1 MRTLLVIFLLILPVG
16 LSAQAIPTNTAP
28 KPDSTKTS
36 KPDTTLFVPII
47 DTSREATV
55 SDSVNFERHL
65 IQNPTAALFKSL
77 IVPGWGQIGNHRY
90 VKAAFFAGLET
101 WFVIEAVHYGGQ
113 ANDWKKLYDAASGTE
128 LRNSYHAIYRS
139 KYTARSK
146 YIWYAGITTFV
157 SIFDAYMDAHLSG
170 EPKPE
175 KTQKFKLSFTPAG
188 STGPG
193 ATLSLRF

>member
-1 MRTLLVIFLLILPVG
+1 MRTLLVIFLLVLPAG
-16 LSAQAIPTNTAP
+16 LGAQALPTDTAS

-36 KPDTTLFVPII
+36 RPDTTLFVPII
-47 DTSREATV
+47 DTTREATV

-101 WFVIEAVHYGGQ
+101 WFIIEAVHYAGQ
-113 ANDWKKLYDAASGTE
+113 ANDWKKLYDAASGTD
-128 LRNSYHAIYRS
+128 LRNRYHALYRS

-157 SIFDAYMDAHLSG
+157 SIFDAYVDAHLSG
-170 EPKPE
+170 EPRPE
-175 KTQKFKLSFTPAG
+175 KTQKLKLSLTPAG
-188 STGPG
+188 LVGPG